1 MKEVMQRNEA
11 LEVQSIAQQK
21 QAEQQQAQFAAQLA
35 DKQRA
40 LEALRWRRATG
51 VRRSEQNGAL
61 NEKVAA
67 LAAERAAKRAARRRA
82 RSWRR

>member
-1 MKEVMQRNEA
+1 MQRNEA

-35 DKQRA
+35 DKQQA

-67 LAAERAAKRAARRRA
+67 LTAE
-82 RSWRR
+82 S